1 MNPAGCWLV
10 RKFSRL
16 LAGWARAR
24 MHEEIYG
31 RETPLVMWN
40 AVRLLRAASPRRGIY
55 REREDRPFLNC
66 ISNNSSYSNITR
78 FSPYSYRECTR
89 AREWAREGGFE
100 GATSDSLH
108 VCTVSAA
115 TLPIYRDDEYR
126 KNSRPDIPV
135 NGGPVPTRMRLP
147 AIHDQV

>member
-1 MNPAGCWLV
+1 M
-10 RKFSRL
+10 
-16 LAGWARAR
+16 
-24 MHEEIYG
+24 
-31 RETPLVMWN
+31 
-40 AVRLLRAASPRRGIY
+40 RLLRAASPGRGIY

-66 ISNNSSYSNITR
+66 ISNNSSYSNIILPILVQR
-78 FSPYSYRECTR
+78 ARAR

-115 TLPIYRDDEYR
+115 TLPMYRDDEFR
-126 KNSRPDIPV
+126 GHFDVPIPIEIHRLLPEIPV
-135 NGGPVPTRMRLP
+135 HGGPVPTMMRLP